1 MSPDNSPTSPDSISR
16 RKSGDLHP
24 EVKISL
30 ACSRAFYGPGV
41 NQLLLLVQETGSLRH
56 ACKSMSLSYSK
67 GLRLIDKIE
76 QVYGH
81 KVIIRQPGGKD
92 GGKSILTAEGEALIS
107 RYEAFAKEA
116 QDEVDAVFKK
126 YFE

>member
-1 MSPDNSPTSPDSISR
+1 MSPGNSPPLDAIER
-16 RKSGDLHP
+16 RKTGELHP

-41 NQLLLLVQETGSLRH
+41 NQLLLMVRQTGSLRH
-56 ACKSMSLSYSK
+56 ACKSMGLSYSK
-67 GLRLIDKIE
+67 GLRLIDKVE

-81 KVIIRQPGGKD
+81 KVILRQPGGKD
-92 GGKSILTAEGEALIS
+92 GGKSIVTPEGEALIS

-116 QDEVDAVFKK
+116 QCEVDVLFQK
-126 YFE
+126 YFA

>member
-1 MSPDNSPTSPDSISR
+1 MSPDNSPTSRESIDR
-16 RKSGDLHP
+16 RKMGELHP

-30 ACSRAFYGPGV
+30 ACGRAFYGPGV
-41 NQLLLLVQETGSLRH
+41 NQLLTLVGETGSLRH
-56 ACKSMSLSYSK
+56 ACQTMSLSYSK

-81 KVIIRQPGGKD
+81 KVIIRQPGGRD
-92 GGKSILTAEGEALIS
+92 GGKSVVTPEGEALIA
-107 RYEAFAKEA
+107 RYEAFAREA

-126 YFE
+126 YFD

>member
-1 MSPDNSPTSPDSISR
+1 MSPDNNPSSRDSIDR
-16 RKSGDLHP
+16 RKTGELHP
-24 EVKISL
+24 EVKLSL

-41 NQLLLLVQETGSLRH
+41 NQLLLLIRETGSLRH
-56 ACKSMSLSYSK
+56 ACQSMSLSYSK

-92 GGKSILTAEGEALIS
+92 GGKSVITPEGEALIKK
-107 RYEAFAKEA
+107 YEAFAREA
-116 QDEVDAVFKK
+116 QDVVDTVFEKHFK
-126 YFE
+126 